1 MKKFFR
7 IALIVLVILI
17 AGFFGLR
24 KYTKSFSPEDVAE
37 SHASE
42 LDVKVTYSQ
51 PGKKG
56 RHIFGREEDKALT
69 PYGKVWRTGA
79 NEATLIAFKEDVMFA
94 GAPVKAGT
102 YSLWTIPGQAKWK
115 VILNSETGQWGTD
128 YNDGKNILTRDV
140 NLRVSP
146 KVRELF
152 KIYFEQQVTGVNMI
166 LSWDQIEAIVPIA
179 KQ

>member
-1 MKKFFR
+1 MKKIYR
-7 IALIVLVILI
+7 IALIIILVFVV
-17 AGFFGLR
+17 GFFGLR
-24 KYTKSFSPEDVAE
+24 KYTKSFSPEDIAE
-37 SHASE
+37 THDAGLE
-42 LDVKVTYSQ
+42 VKVTYSQ

-79 NEATLIAFKEDVMFA
+79 NEATLIEFKQDVIFA
-94 GAPVKAGT
+94 GAVVKAGSYT
-102 YSLWTIPGQAKWK
+102 LWSIPGQSTWK

-128 YNDGKNILTRDV
+128 YNDGKNILTREV
-140 NLRVSP
+140 NLRVNP

-152 KIYFEQQVTGVNMI
+152 KIYFEKQVDSVNMI

-179 KQ
+179 KR